1 MIDLDLMVIIKSSL
15 NFFIFQAIY
24 YLKESIKYKKYNQ
37 MKRTIIKVAQL
48 QAQDKQTQL
57 QKLFRSEGTG

>member
-24 YLKESIKYKKYNQ
+24 YLKESIKYTKYNQ
-37 MKRTIIKVAQL
+37 TIIKVAQL

>member
-15 NFFIFQAIY
+15 NFFIFQPIY
-24 YLKESIKYKKYNQ
+24 YLKESIKYTKYNQ
-37 MKRTIIKVAQL
+37 TIIKVAQI

-57 QKLFRSEGTG
+57 QKLFRSVGTG